1 MDPPE
6 MKLKVLVMPVFKKKW
21 MYHAWEIKPSS
32 GPSLTQQ
39 HVENPSLPQRLTALG
54 HTISDKVSMNILE
67 ARHLRVPRS
76 EQRNLPAAGLVQEL
90 TVGWVRA
97 LTLRSEPST
106 TSDM

>member
-39 HVENPSLPQRLTALG
+39 PVDNPSLPQRLTALG
-54 HTISDKVSMNILE
+54 QKISDKVSMHILE
-67 ARHLRVPRS
+67 AKHLGIPRS
-76 EQRNLPAAGLVQEL
+76 VQQNLSAAGLVLESR
-90 TVGWVRA
+90 G
-97 LTLRSEPST
+97 
-106 TSDM
+106 